1 MSTKFIIE
9 IINDDLSEADIYM
22 VLEDRIDELIKDN
35 EISSDVKIN
44 VKALDWFKIKC
55 EFYLHIL
62 GNMLL

>member
-9 IINDDLSEADIYM
+9 IVNDDLSEADVYM
-22 VLEDRIDELIKDN
+22 ALEDRIDELIKDN

-55 EFYLHIL
+55 EFYRNHSS
-62 GNMLL
+62 N

>member
-9 IINDDLSEADIYM
+9 IINDDLSEADVYM
-22 VLEDRIDELIKDN
+22 ALEDWIDELIKDSK
-35 EISSDVKIN
+35 ISSDVKIN